1 MKITNRQNVYIALA
15 GLLMLIGWFYWF
27 QWRPS
32 EIRKNCFKEVYSEN
46 TNLEWAK
53 GKEWKPYKTGEWGW
67 LFPYWELE
75 TYTDIYKGCLLYNGL
90 K

>member
-1 MKITNRQNVYIALA
+1 MLNFNKKTIAA
-15 GLLMLIGWFYWF
+15 IIILLLISWFYWF
-27 QWRPS
+27 QLRPS

-53 GKEWKPYKTGEWGW
+53 GKEWKYYKGGKYGW

-75 TYTDIYKGCLLYNGL
+75 TLEDSYNGCLIYNGL